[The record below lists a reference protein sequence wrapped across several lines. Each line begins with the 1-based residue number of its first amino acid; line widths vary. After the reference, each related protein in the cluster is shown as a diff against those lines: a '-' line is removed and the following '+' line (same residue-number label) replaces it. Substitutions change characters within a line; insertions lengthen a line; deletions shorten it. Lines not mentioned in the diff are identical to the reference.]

1 MEAMCLMVQ
10 MRREVAKYQEVQVL
24 VAAIRS
30 IMPVGE
36 AVEGAD
42 MDGKIVRDILMD
54 YRESLMPFIKKRVE
68 REETKLVD
76 ALKQEASRGPLR
88 VTPIANPTVHSRLQA
103 RAVEELAKPPI
114 RPHWNRRR
122 R

>member
-1 MEAMCLMVQ
+1 MVQ
-10 MRREVAKYQEVQVL
+10 MRREVAKYQETQVL

-36 AVEGAD
+36 GIEGAD

-54 YRESLMPFIKKRVE
+54 YRESLMPFIKHRVE

-76 ALKQEASRGPLR
+76 ALKAEAARGPLR
-88 VTPIANPTVHSRLQA
+88 VQPIANPTIRSRLQA
-103 RAVEELAKPPI
+103 KAKEELAKPPM
-114 RPHWNRRR
+114 RPHWSRKRR
-122 R
+122 